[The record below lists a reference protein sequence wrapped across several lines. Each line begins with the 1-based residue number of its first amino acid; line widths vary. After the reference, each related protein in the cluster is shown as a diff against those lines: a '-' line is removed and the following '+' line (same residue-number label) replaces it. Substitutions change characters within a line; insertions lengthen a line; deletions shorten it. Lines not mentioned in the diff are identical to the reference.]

1 MKRWMFKMENVKSS
15 TSNPKCP
22 KCNSEFKINIQCMVE
37 LEKGDV
43 DRESAIG
50 YLMQLKCRKCKTIF
64 PYFRN
69 TCESEILNEAINNN
83 KKLIKENHIGK
94 VGVGMAQQ
102 MISALDNEKMVS
114 YMMGML
120 KHKP

>member
-1 MKRWMFKMENVKSS
+1 MFKMENVQTS
-15 TSNPKCP
+15 TSDPQCP
-22 KCNSEFKINIQCMVE
+22 KCGSEFKINVQCMVE

-50 YLMQLKCRKCKTIF
+50 YLMQLKCKKCKTIF

-69 TCESEILNEAINNN
+69 TCKSQIINDAINNT
-83 KKLIKENHIGK
+83 KKLIEENLIGN

-102 MISALDNEKMVS
+102 MISALDNDKIAA
-114 YMMGML
+114 YMMGLL
-120 KHKP
+120 KNKV